1 MKKSSEYDQKNFS
14 NVFRNLFEYVPFQ
27 HVLRTRSTAFLVHP
41 MEVALPVSKDGMGTH
56 ANDHVRDAMV
66 VVHVT
71 APRVML
77 GITVNYVRMT
87 VQTVVGRDVVTKKVE
102 YAQNLPAK

>member
-1 MKKSSEYDQKNFS
+1 MFLKF
-14 NVFRNLFEYVPFQ
+14 VLYVPFQ
-27 HVLRTRSTAFLVHP
+27 HVLRTRLTAFLVLP
-41 MEVALPVSKDGMGTH
+41 MELALRVSQDGMGIN

-87 VQTVVGRDVVTKKVE
+87 VQTVVDRDVVTKKVE